1 MQNAF
6 EDVFGGIF
14 RRIFLF
20 DFLNR
25 IFAAAVDPG
34 VKSSC
39 KTEETGQDKKYPEG
53 CLGKKSAHHG
63 AEGPSDVVADTDFA
77 VISRTFF
84 GSCDVG
90 KIGIGADLKGDTDRS
105 IEHQCSGKNIK
116 RSFEINTSG
125 EEKENDSA
133 QKLSCQEHA
142 VVSETV
148 GEPAAG
154 QGGKDDGNAQKRK
167 NDADQGISQSALLT
181 QINGDERVDDGIR
194 QLIET
199 PGSGK
204 GDAFVVPQVFEKFCK
219 GIHLIITG
227 KKKWILH
234 II

>member
-6 EDVFGGIF
+6 EDVSGGIF

-39 KTEETGQDKKYPEG
+39 QTEQTGQDKKYPEG

-63 AEGPSDVVADTDFA
+63 AESPTDIVTDTDFA
-77 VISRTFF
+77 VISRTFI
-84 GSCDVG
+84 GRGDVC
-90 KIGIGADLKGDTDRS
+90 KIGIGADLKGDSDRG
-105 IEHQCSGKNIK
+105 IEHQCCGKNIK
-116 RSFEINTSG
+116 RGFKINTSG

-133 QKLSCQEHA
+133 EELSGKEHDI
-142 VVSETV
+142 VSETV
-148 GEPAAG
+148 GHPSAG

-167 NDADQGISQSALLT
+167 DDTYQSIIQSAFLT
-181 QINGDERVDDGIR
+181 QINGDKGVDDGIR

-199 PGSGK
+199 PGAGK
-204 GDAFVVPQVFEKFCK
+204 GFFQAED
-219 GIHLIITG
+219 GIREG
-227 KKKWILH
+227 Q
-234 II
+234 